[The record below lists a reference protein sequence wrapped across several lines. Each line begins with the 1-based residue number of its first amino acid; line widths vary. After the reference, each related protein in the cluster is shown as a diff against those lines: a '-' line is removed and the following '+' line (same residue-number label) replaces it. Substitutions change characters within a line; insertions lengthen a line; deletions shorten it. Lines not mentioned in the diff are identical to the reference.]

1 MFPLVIMY
9 KDPQESW
16 DKIVEERILEEI
28 RKEGFDKFTV
38 IDEEAGKTFLE
49 FKVKKNVKP
58 DKKKKVRKKK

>member
-1 MFPLVIMY
+1 MY